1 MPNVT
6 GQTYTGLDC
15 NSASGAIIA
24 NSTGNSMDWKN
35 NTNNLGITF
44 NSNRCSNQYQSISE
58 VRVKS
63 IISNGYIRLY

>member
-1 MPNVT
+1 MT

-24 NSTGNSMDWKN
+24 NSTGTIMHWDGQR
-35 NTNNLGITF
+35 NNLGITF
-44 NSNRCSNQYQSISE
+44 NSNRISNQYINNLNE

-63 IISNGYIRLY
+63 IISNGYIRIF